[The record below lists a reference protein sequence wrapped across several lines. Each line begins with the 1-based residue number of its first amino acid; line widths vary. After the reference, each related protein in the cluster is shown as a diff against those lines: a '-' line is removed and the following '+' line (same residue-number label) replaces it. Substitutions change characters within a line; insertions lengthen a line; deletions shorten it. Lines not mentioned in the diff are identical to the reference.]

1 MTILIPKYGSRREI
15 QRFASLF
22 HQDFDLMGLSIDD
35 AANGFFNS
43 LTRVELSSLRKDLQK
58 LIDENPG
65 KKQKGLRKAWSR
77 LGAQWWDEKKDLRA
91 SIIHWIYE
99 IEKGT

>member
-1 MTILIPKYGSRREI
+1 
-15 QRFASLF
+15 
-22 HQDFDLMGLSIDD
+22 MGLSIDD
-35 AANGFFNS
+35 TANGFFNS
-43 LTRVELSSLRKDLQK
+43 LTIVELASLRKDLQK

-77 LGAQWWDEKKDLRA
+77 LDAQWWDEKNDLRA

>member
-1 MTILIPKYGSRREI
+1 
-15 QRFASLF
+15 
-22 HQDFDLMGLSIDD
+22 MGLSIDD

-58 LIDENPG
+58 LIDENQG

-77 LGAQWWDEKKDLRA
+77 LGAQWWDENNDLRA
-91 SIIHWIYE
+91 SIIHWINE